1 MRNPESSFN
10 VEVGSLKQDF
20 LRGLGAKSDDEL
32 IANLDKSFLGDAY
45 QANVVNIFKRFYQE
59 KISNHKNPQIDFLQ
73 SLQKWNQENLDK
85 EFDARFNVAIC
96 NVAGLSGALLLN
108 FFASPIAGIACAI
121 GVVGTSSVAE
131 SQAKRNIANLGHLS
145 SHFANKLESATKKM
159 QEDFMEKFGFELDF
173 DEKKKKDNSGIYR
186 MLSYFSGASLSAT
199 EKGVTR
205 FSSLAE
211 TTNFI
216 VNSVIGS
223 IIPIVPLIS
232 YVLSK
237 KSANLRQDRF
247 SKVVE
252 NLHLTVDKICQKVE
266 EKSDKS
272 AESVQ
277 KLKEIFSNFATNLKA
292 SDSHGRVVA
301 TKKNKDKKTNPSKL
315 ISLGPWVLSKIRK
328 TIIGVFKNCFSQNKF
343 DDDLSAQISICPSQE
358 IYLSHQEKIEDSRLV
373 EVEKFEEKTL
383 SQLRFANDVALF
395 PSFPI
400 HAKSKSP
407 IELDL
412 ESFNSILNS
421 YKKLNSPESPPT
433 LTPQNQSFEIPFKP
447 IEPIYAEGQSPWELD
462 KPSTIVSYAKSF
474 SPPDPKLLPKKT
486 RILSL

>member
-1 MRNPESSFN
+1 MKRMRKHLHLDLMS
-10 VEVGSLKQDF
+10 Q
-20 LRGLGAKSDDEL
+20 LR
-32 IANLDKSFLGDAY
+32 
-45 QANVVNIFKRFYQE
+45 
-59 KISNHKNPQIDFLQ
+59 
-73 SLQKWNQENLDK
+73 
-85 EFDARFNVAIC
+85 
-96 NVAGLSGALLLN
+96 
-108 FFASPIAGIACAI
+108 
-121 GVVGTSSVAE
+121 
-131 SQAKRNIANLGHLS
+131 
-145 SHFANKLESATKKM
+145 
-159 QEDFMEKFGFELDF
+159 
-173 DEKKKKDNSGIYR
+173 
-186 MLSYFSGASLSAT
+186 
-199 EKGVTR
+199 
-205 FSSLAE
+205 
-211 TTNFI
+211 
-216 VNSVIGS
+216 
-223 IIPIVPLIS
+223 
-232 YVLSK
+232 
-237 KSANLRQDRF
+237 RQDRF

-277 KLKEIFSNFATNLKA
+277 KLQEIFSNFATNLKA

-343 DDDLSAQISICPSQE
+343 DDDLSVQISICPSQE